1 MKGNEARVV
10 FFLHAVDQL
19 KDGQVSKVKPLRRS
33 FAVSVLLLLGLL
45 LGLGV
50 LIFVLLQF
58 GVQTRSQQEPVSAF
72 SDATTESPERSTEVP
87 FPEPE
92 VPDTERIGESEPEQ
106 IDQSRRNDST
116 MAIEQPTEIIR
127 PGITYDSLSQTQM
140 KQLSSK
146 NTPHQIYHL
155 QWPQNW
161 RDLLHGCSTPWLHPQ
176 VSCWPILPSSS

>member
-10 FFLHAVDQL
+10 FFLHPVDQL
-19 KDGQVSKVKPLRRS
+19 KDGQVSKVQPLRRS

-50 LIFVLLQF
+50 RIFVLLQCR
-58 GVQTRSQQEPVSAF
+58 VQTRSQQEPVSAF
-72 SDATTESPERSTEVP
+72 SDATTESPERSTVP

-146 NTPHQIYHL
+146 NTPHQIYNIL
-155 QWPQNW
+155 QCPENW
-161 RDLLHGCSTPWLHPQ
+161 RDLLHGCSTPWLHHQ